1 MNRTFNAVLFMLAI
15 SIVYA
20 QQAGLSHQSMEE
32 LILNQGYP
40 LEVHEIETED
50 GYLLTAYR
58 IPYGKD
64 KASNGKSVIVQHG
77 ILCSSAAWV
86 ISRPDQALGFLLAD
100 GGYDV
105 WLTNS
110 RGNTYSR
117 KHKTYDTSSAQYWDF
132 SFHEMGYYD
141 LPATI
146 DYILEKTNETQLFY
160 IGHSQGTTQFFAM
173 ASTRPEYNAK
183 IRHMSALAPI
193 AFLDHTRGTVRTLGF
208 FASVLQKVAWLLNL
222 HYILDQSFV
231 MSFIERTAC
240 RQTAI
245 TRPICDNIL
254 FLIAGYDS
262 QELNVTLVPVITSY
276 TPAGA
281 SVKQLLHFS
290 QLLHNN
296 EKFTLYDYGEKY
308 NVFHYGQNT
317 PPQYDLSKV
326 TAPVMLHYA
335 YNDWISGV
343 QDVDKLYTHL
353 PNSKRKVVGFDF
365 FNHLDFMWARD
376 ARQLVYDD
384 VLDIMS
390 QY

>member
-1 MNRTFNAVLFMLAI
+1 
-15 SIVYA
+15 
-20 QQAGLSHQSMEE
+20 ME
-32 LILNQGYP
+32 I
-40 LEVHEIETED
+40 HDIETED
-50 GYLLTAYR
+50 GYILTAFR
-58 IPYGKD
+58 IPYGKN
-64 KASNGKSVIVQHG
+64 KPPGGKPVILQHG

-100 GGYDV
+100 NGYDV
-105 WLTNS
+105 WMTNS

-117 KHKTYDTSSAQYWDF
+117 SHKTLDPNSAKYWDF

-146 DYILEKTNETQLFY
+146 DYILNKTNEKQVHY

-208 FASVLQKVAWLLNL
+208 FASVLQKLAWMMSLT
-222 HYILDQSFV
+222 HVLDQSFLLK
-231 MSFIERTAC
+231 FLERTAC

-254 FLIAGYDS
+254 FLVAGYDS
-262 QELNVTLVPVITSY
+262 QELNVTLVPLITTY

-281 SVKQLLHFS
+281 SIKQLLHFS

-296 EKFTLYDYGEKY
+296 EKFALYDYGYEF
-308 NVFHYGQNT
+308 NRFHYGQNA
-317 PPQYDLSKV
+317 PPQYDLKKI

-343 QDVDKLYTHL
+343 EDVDKLHAHL
-353 PNSKRKVVGFDF
+353 PNSKKMVVPFDY

-376 ARQLVYDD
+376 ARQLVYQDMMN
-384 VLDIMS
+384 IMS